1 MHFKGNLSEHPESR
15 ISLHENWNHC
25 GEGIFTCM
33 TSRTSDDF
41 TYAPCFS
48 DGCRH
53 SSERGLRYSKAIT
66 SLLSMRLINNKFNG
80 DIVRSRF

>member
-15 ISLHENWNHC
+15 ISLHENWNHY

-48 DGCRH
+48 DG
-53 SSERGLRYSKAIT
+53 EGATVFEGYYEFMKYA
-66 SLLSMRLINNKFNG
+66 FN
-80 DIVRSRF
+80 